1 MTRLGRW
8 LSPGVRFEGGAAA
21 WFCAR
26 CGYECRGGEAV
37 RCSEC
42 GAEIDP
48 STGRGLRR
56 SAPGALA
63 QALMR
68 APALPML
75 ACGLMAAAALAW
87 GRSVPGG
94 YFLWQ
99 MVAAAALVLLTGLSL
114 LRMLAAGF
122 VSNRHGRL
130 GDCARQRGWWAVP
143 AACIAAIAVALSP
156 LPLYVGFWMRRGD
169 LDALAARWAAGDMD
183 GLGALERKCADRGLR
198 VRFDADG
205 KPEAPIELGPGLLQP
220 LVRDGAEAD
229 WRGFSVEV
237 SETGFLFE
245 VGGYV
250 YLPDLAEDQVPA
262 NTIISPLGGGW
273 WQGIVWRD

>member
-143 AACIAAIAVALSP
+143 AACIAATAVALSP
-156 LPLYVGFWMRRGD
+156 LPLYGGFRMRRGAGTPGD
-169 LDALAARWAAGDMD
+169 AQRPPLRGGGTRAGRPMGARGLSGVQRSVTPHDAL
-183 GLGALERKCADRGLR
+183 
-198 VRFDADG
+198 
-205 KPEAPIELGPGLLQP
+205 PP
-220 LVRDGAEAD
+220 
-229 WRGFSVEV
+229 
-237 SETGFLFE
+237 
-245 VGGYV
+245 
-250 YLPDLAEDQVPA
+250 PA
-262 NTIISPLGGGW
+262 
-273 WQGIVWRD
+273 

>member
-1 MTRLGRW
+1 M
-8 LSPGVRFEGGAAA
+8 
-21 WFCAR
+21 
-26 CGYECRGGEAV
+26 

-48 STGRGLRR
+48 ATGSGLRP
-56 SAPGALA
+56 SAPGRLA

-68 APALPML
+68 APGLPML
-75 ACGLMAAAALAW
+75 ACGLMAAAAAAW
-87 GRSVPGG
+87 GHSVPGG
-94 YFLWQ
+94 YFGWNL
-99 MVAAAALVLLTGLSL
+99 VAAATMVLLAGVYP

-143 AACIAAIAVALSP
+143 TASIAAVAVALSP
-156 LPLYVGFWMRRGD
+156 LPMHVGFWLRRGE
-169 LDALAARWAAGDMD
+169 LDALAALWAAGDMD
-183 GLGALERKCADRGLR
+183 GLRARSNAASAGRGLR

-205 KPEAPIELGPGLLQP
+205 KPEAPIELGLGLLQP

-245 VGGYV
+245 GGGYV
-250 YLPDLAEDQVPA
+250 YLPDLAEDEVPA
-262 NTIISPLGGGW
+262 NARISPLGGGW
-273 WQGIVWRD
+273 WQGIVWHD